1 MRVSMLKS
9 KSLLCTDLLA
19 RRSEVVDKLH
29 EFEEAMDPIL
39 GMLGDPEVSQLIE
52 SGKYVGHLSSSDCSP
67 CFCDIL
73 TGRIKF
79 LNTWYRITKWV
90 PILPFRISYKEQ
102 MRPKFEH
109 RQTLETNPAIQAL
122 ETNPDK
128 QSYLKPNPWPLTYMA
143 LSVLYRRSYWPI
155 K

>member
-1 MRVSMLKS
+1 MLKS
-9 KSLLCTDLLA
+9 KSLLHTDLLA

-52 SGKYVGHLSSSDCSP
+52 SGKYVGPLSSSVNFYCSP

-79 LNTWYRITKWV
+79 LNTWYRITK
-90 PILPFRISYKEQ
+90 
-102 MRPKFEH
+102 
-109 RQTLETNPAIQAL
+109 
-122 ETNPDK
+122 
-128 QSYLKPNPWPLTYMA
+128 
-143 LSVLYRRSYWPI
+143 
-155 K
+155 